1 MAWAVIVA
9 ALASCSENIDT
20 EYQFTAK
27 EETIL
32 EYLEQGKNAEL
43 YTEYASLLH
52 QVPISRQ
59 SS

>member
-32 EYLEQGKNAEL
+32 EYLEQGKNAAVVINGG
-43 YTEYASLLH
+43 TAA
-52 QVPISRQ
+52 VGTR
-59 SS
+59 